1 MFRRCQ
7 LAMEQSWNDDPET
20 TVLKH
25 DVTHTKTVC
34 SLITLWKK
42 NAKGYQGK
50 GFIKILKS

>member
-42 NAKGYQGK
+42 MPRA
-50 GFIKILKS
+50 IKEKAL